1 MNLAQAKKSQAAFSA
16 IAERTEIASLD
27 GGGWCLSVTWRG
39 PYAGSKIYYN
49 YDEVLDKLRTQVK
62 TWYVIRTG
70 WNAANQSSMG
80 TERNPINDFESGHH
94 KLVGIVDAVDA
105 KSAIEIVEAS
115 CYNNQNVIAVDGV
128 WKVKG
133 LTQAVRDYRSDRCVT
148 E

>member
-1 MNLAQAKKSQAAFSA
+1 
-16 IAERTEIASLD
+16 
-27 GGGWCLSVTWRG
+27 
-39 PYAGSKIYYN
+39 
-49 YDEVLDKLRTQVK
+49 LRTQVK

-105 KSAIEIVEAS
+105 TSAIEIVGSS
-115 CYNNQNVIAVDGV
+115 CYNNQNVIAVDAV

-133 LTQAVRDYRSDRCVT
+133 LTKAVRDYRSDASVI
-148 E
+148 

>member
-1 MNLAQAKKSQAAFSA
+1 MNLAQAKKSQEAFSA
-16 IAERTEIASLD
+16 IAERTEIASVN

-39 PYAGSKIYYN
+39 PYAGSKIYYS
-49 YDEVLDKLRTQVK
+49 YEQVLDKLRTQVK

-105 KSAIEIVEAS
+105 TSAIEIVGAS